1 MPDSNPPAADYGNI
15 YLRPGL
21 IVRHPGDPTKIGIV
35 VGVHAS
41 DDDNTQGRVNVAW
54 IDTTTSVSPVHKLEC
69 LTQILAPNVD
79 RTIHKRSGSVSSDN
93 TLVAFFY
100 LLMRDVV
107 PSGKLEDIM
116 HDLQSGDPASF
127 SFSNGWLATYA
138 QDLVARLTGK
148 TNETD
153 DE

>member
-1 MPDSNPPAADYGNI
+1 
-15 YLRPGL
+15 
-21 IVRHPGDPTKIGIV
+21 V

-41 DDDNTQGRVNVAW
+41 DDDNPQGRVNVAW

-69 LTQILAPNVD
+69 LAQSILAPSQD

-148 TNETD
+148 TNEPTD
-153 DE
+153 E